1 MQSRGSSAAKLRRS
15 HELTRKSHQ
24 IDLELALTRSL
35 ALCMIDQY
43 LTQFLDHLRYERNV
57 SAHTVRNYESD
68 LIQFFDFLAAANRSN
83 QTASRAHARRRQPA
97 IAQIDHLT
105 IREWLSNLH
114 SDHKKKTS
122 IARKLAAL
130 RTFFQFLVREEII
143 ETNPAKLVATP
154 RKEKKLPAHLSIE
167 DAIRFIETPDSE
179 TDFGKRDRAILELL
193 YATGVRVSELVS
205 LNLRDI
211 DFQNK
216 LLRVLGKR
224 RKERI
229 VPFGDPA
236 ANALHDYF
244 PVRQKLL
251 LNAPVTSR
259 DAQPLI
265 LNYQGTRMSTR
276 SVGRLVE
283 KYIRLCAGIHD
294 ISPHALRHSFA
305 THLLDSGA
313 DLRDIQELLGHAR
326 LSTTQIYTH
335 VSMEKL
341 IEVYDKAHPKA

>member
-1 MQSRGSSAAKLRRS
+1 
-15 HELTRKSHQ
+15 
-24 IDLELALTRSL
+24 
-35 ALCMIDQY
+35 MIDQL

-57 SAHTVRNYESD
+57 SAHTLRNYESD
-68 LIQFFDFLAAANRSN
+68 LRQFFAYLSPIENEDAKPAAKHS
-83 QTASRAHARRRQPA
+83 SRAERKRNGPD
-97 IAQIDHLT
+97 IKQIDHLT
-105 IREWLSNLH
+105 IREWLSSLH

-130 RTFFQFLVREEII
+130 RTFFQFLVREGAVEQ
-143 ETNPAKLVATP
+143 NPAKLVATP
-154 RKEKKLPAHLSIE
+154 RKEKKLPVHLSIE
-167 DAIRFIETPDSE
+167 DAVRFIETPDTE
-179 TDFGKRDRAILELL
+179 TEFGKRDRAILELL
-193 YATGVRVSELVS
+193 YATGIRVSELVQ

-211 DFQNK
+211 DFKSK
-216 LLRVLGKR
+216 LLRVFGKR

-236 ANALHDYF
+236 AKALKDYLD
-244 PVRQKLL
+244 VREGFLM
-251 LNAPVTSR
+251 NAPAVRR

-265 LNYQGTRMSTR
+265 LNYQGTRMTTR
-276 SVGRLVE
+276 SVGRVVE

-341 IEVYDKAHPKA
+341 IEVYDKSHPKA